1 LQKKSCSDAL
11 DITIPGAAPSI
22 AGEILGLMVH
32 SRPIFQT
39 RLFDQLFFEGAWI
52 DRIRI

>member
-1 LQKKSCSDAL
+1 LQKKSCSEAL
-11 DITIPGAAPSI
+11 HITIPGATSPI
-22 AGEILGLMVH
+22 AGEIIGLMVH